1 MLSRTISSIAFLCV
15 YYAHYY
21 SGVVDESYS
30 SSLLLVFL
38 FFSKFKRCFSPNE
51 AKLGDVTPRRV
62 TANTACTKKSDIV
75 NDVVYI

>member
-21 SGVVDESYS
+21 SGGVVDESYS
-30 SSLLLVFL
+30 RVYYFIFFKIQTLLL
-38 FFSKFKRCFSPNE
+38 PNE

>member
-30 SSLLLVFL
+30 STIIFIFFKIQTLLL
-38 FFSKFKRCFSPNE
+38 PQ
-51 AKLGDVTPRRV
+51 
-62 TANTACTKKSDIV
+62 
-75 NDVVYI
+75 

>member
-30 SSLLLVFL
+30 STIIFIFFKIQTLLL
-38 FFSKFKRCFSPNE
+38 PNE

>member
-30 SSLLLVFL
+30 ISSLLFL

>member
-38 FFSKFKRCFSPNE
+38 FFSKFKRCFSPM
-51 AKLGDVTPRRV
+51 RRNSE
-62 TANTACTKKSDIV
+62 T
-75 NDVVYI
+75 